1 VEKLKREDKV
11 IIVFR
16 STHDAI
22 KAKNVLG
29 KEGIPFEV
37 IPTPK
42 EISAECG
49 ISLKIEKSLKIQ
61 VLQILKSWKVRF
73 RDDLL

>member
-1 VEKLKREDKV
+1 MEKLKGEEI

-22 KAKNVLG
+22 KAKNLLG

-49 ISLKIEKSLKIQ
+49 ISLKIKESLKSQ
-61 VLQILKSWKVRF
+61 ALQILKSWKVRY